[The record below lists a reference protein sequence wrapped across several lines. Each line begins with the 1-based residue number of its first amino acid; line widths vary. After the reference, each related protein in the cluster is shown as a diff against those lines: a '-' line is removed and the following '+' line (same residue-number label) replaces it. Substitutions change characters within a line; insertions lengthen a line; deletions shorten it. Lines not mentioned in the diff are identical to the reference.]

1 MLIIRIGIANDRLYG
16 VSNTGGTNQG
26 SSWRDASRAASK
38 RRRTD
43 GSYVMQDL
51 KVEITQVVEDDSQF
65 GPRSPRSYIDSA
77 DADGDFELKGDPLDI
92 DDDEGRTR
100 MRPWRGAEPRSHA
113 SGSKSPSPSGTGS
126 EEGSGRDSGSFV
138 AAPIGGKEGKAV
150 DRGCY
155 AV

>member
-1 MLIIRIGIANDRLYG
+1 MLIIRIGIANDRVYG

-77 DADGDFELKGDPLDI
+77 DADGDFELKGDPLAV
-92 DDDEGRTR
+92 DDDHSARRG
-100 MRPWRGAEPRSHA
+100 PWRGAGSRSHA
-113 SGSKSPSPSGTGS
+113 SGSKSPSPSAAGS

-138 AAPIGGKEGKAV
+138 AAPFSGKEGKAV